1 LIPLSNSS
9 RRPVEFP
16 AVTVWLIAMNVV
28 AFGVE
33 LLGGDEFVLAW
44 SATPAAIVA
53 GRDWVTLLTAMF
65 LHGGVMHILGN
76 MVFFWAFAPVV
87 EDAMGRGRFLAFYL
101 VGGLVAFVA
110 QIAVDPT
117 STIPN
122 LGASGAIA
130 AVMGAFL
137 VRYPHDRI
145 KTLVPIGPFLTMMS
159 IPAALLIGLW
169 LLIQM
174 LNEVGSL
181 VDMQSGGV
189 AYVAHIAGALFGA
202 TSAGF
207 FFSKPRVLED
217 GGPPWEPTAR
227 FGRHP

>member
-1 LIPLSNSS
+1 MIPLADSS
-9 RRPVEFP
+9 RRPLEFP
-16 AVTVWLIAMNVV
+16 AVTAWLIAINVV
-28 AFGVE
+28 AFGLE

-44 SATPAAIVA
+44 SATPAVIAA
-53 GRDWVTLLTAMF
+53 GREWATLLTAMF

-101 VGGLVAFVA
+101 VGGLVAFIA
-110 QIAVDPT
+110 QIAFDPT
-117 STIPN
+117 STTPN

-145 KTLVPIGPFLTMMS
+145 KTLVPIGPFLTLMS

-189 AYVAHIAGALFGA
+189 AYVAHIAGAVFGA
-202 TSAGF
+202 TSGGF
-207 FFSKPRVLED
+207 FTRPRILD
-217 GGPPWEPTAR
+217 GGPSWEPTTR
-227 FGRHP
+227 FGRHL

>member
-1 LIPLSNSS
+1 MIPLADSS
-9 RRPVEFP
+9 RRPVAFP
-16 AVTVWLIAMNVV
+16 AVTVSVIAINVV
-28 AFGVE
+28 AFGFE

-44 SATPAAIVA
+44 SATPAAIIA
-53 GRDWVTLLTAMF
+53 GRDWVTLLTAIF

-87 EDAMGRGRFLAFYL
+87 EDAMGRGRFLGFYL
-101 VGGLVAFVA
+101 LGGVVAFAA

-117 STIPN
+117 STVPN

-145 KTLVPIGPFLTMMS
+145 KTLVPIGPFLTLMS
-159 IPAALLIGLW
+159 VPASLLIGLW

-189 AYVAHIAGALFGA
+189 AYVAHIGGALFGA
-202 TSAGF
+202 ASVGL
-207 FFSKPRVLED
+207 FSKPRVLDD
-217 GGPPWEPTAR
+217 GGPPWEPTTR
-227 FGRHP
+227 FRRHL